1 MVSGEKYISLDGNI
15 TVKPGCPAEKFLFVH
30 SDNFNIFSFAIF
42 FVYNFVL
49 KYYHTIK
56 GVYDFM
62 NLTWGGVDCLELAEN
77 FGTPLY
83 VYDTGII
90 KSRCREIRESF
101 IDRWPNTRAR
111 YASKAFLTR
120 SMARLIEREGLG
132 LDVVSLGELHTA
144 LSANF
149 PPERIEMNGNAKSHE
164 EIALAVNSGVGRII
178 IDHPDELRTIN
189 HYAQKAGCVQ
199 KVLLR
204 VAPGV
209 DAHTHSSIATGQTG
223 SKFGFP
229 AEGPMLLDAI
239 REGESLPN
247 VDVRGLHFHVGSQ
260 IFDPS
265 DHVTG
270 LQKTIDLMRDLKRGI
285 GFITHEL
292 NLGGGFG
299 AVINPA
305 MKPVALADFTDPMMQ
320 TLHAKCAEYGLEI
333 PRAIIEP
340 GRWVVSEAG
349 ITLYTVENIKEL
361 PGVTYIAVNG
371 GMADNPRYALY
382 QAEYHAVKVTDP
394 DAPAYDR
401 DGGTHVSVVGKC
413 CESGDILIED
423 AKIAYLEAGD
433 VIALY
438 NTGAYTFSMSSRYNR
453 LLRPAVVFV
462 EDGKANVVVERE
474 TLEDMLR
481 GDLL

>member
-1 MVSGEKYISLDGNI
+1 
-15 TVKPGCPAEKFLFVH
+15 
-30 SDNFNIFSFAIF
+30 
-42 FVYNFVL
+42 
-49 KYYHTIK
+49 
-56 GVYDFM
+56 M
-62 NLTWGGVDCLELAEN
+62 NLFWGGVDCLELAKN
-77 FGTPLY
+77 YGTPLY

-90 KSRCREIRESF
+90 KSRCREIKDTF
-101 IDRWPNTRAR
+101 IERWGNARAR
-111 YASKAFLTR
+111 YAGKAFLTR
-120 SMARLIEREGLG
+120 AMCKLIEAEGLG

-144 LSANF
+144 LSADF

-164 EIALAVNSGVGRII
+164 EIELAVSSGVGRII

-189 HYAQKAGCVQ
+189 HYAQKAGRVQ

-229 AEGPMLLDAI
+229 AEGPMLRNAI
-239 REGESLPN
+239 REGGLLQF
-247 VDVRGLHFHVGSQ
+247 VDIRGLHFHVGSQ
-260 IFDPS
+260 IFDPQ

-270 LQKTIDLMRDLKRGI
+270 MQKTVDLMRDLKREL

-292 NLGGGFG
+292 NCGGGFG
-299 AVINPA
+299 AVINPK
-305 MKPVALADFTDPMMQ
+305 MKPVELADFTDPMMK
-320 TLHAKCAEYGLEI
+320 TLHGKCKEYGLEI

-382 QAEYHAVKVTDP
+382 QAEYQAVKVSDI

-423 AKIAYLEAGD
+423 AKIAYLQPGD

-438 NTGAYTFSMSSRYNR
+438 NTGAYTFSMSSTYNK

-462 EDGKANVVVERE
+462 EDGKSRIAVERQ
-474 TLEDMLR
+474 TLDDMLT